1 MNILIVQK
9 YVQLRDA
16 TKTEDIERVVGE
28 GYRKHGGKH
37 PTHPRRIYEAT
48 VCPFATSPSGNFA
61 GQLYWS
67 EVICGVVLQG
77 IRLPSL
83 QKSHTFHIADGLFH
97 HSQVV

>member
-37 PTHPRRIYEAT
+37 PTCYPTYEAPT
-48 VCPFATSPSGNFA
+48 RFPGPLVTHRSPSEAN
-61 GQLYWS
+61 
-67 EVICGVVLQG
+67 
-77 IRLPSL
+77 
-83 QKSHTFHIADGLFH
+83 
-97 HSQVV
+97 